1 MRERKF
7 WGWGYSDELLTDE
20 EDKNIEQRILNNFSL
35 SEVET
40 IPIPKAK
47 DIELHKSK
55 ISPPSSLQNLLSSKD
70 TNFTFLNF
78 ISIFLSFIF
87 SYITIKFFLNY
98 VKKFSLNIF
107 VIY

>member
-40 IPIPKAK
+40 IQKNGINTA
-47 DIELHKSK
+47 IEPL
-55 ISPPSSLQNLLSSKD
+55 IR
-70 TNFTFLNF
+70 
-78 ISIFLSFIF
+78 
-87 SYITIKFFLNY
+87 
-98 VKKFSLNIF
+98 KK
-107 VIY
+107 